1 MNITGFNKMV
11 SIKHFQEVD
20 MFGEK
25 LEDPKDYFKIDNS
38 YVGKIHKL

>member
-1 MNITGFNKMV
+1 
-11 SIKHFQEVD
+11 

-25 LEDPKDYFKIDNS
+25 LEDPKDYFKMDDS